1 MNEKGK
7 KLASTLLNM
16 FLVLTVISLLSA
28 AALGFTYTKTKPVLE
43 ELQKQK
49 QIEAVAQVISGFDN
63 VPTEEAY
70 TLDDYPGL
78 ELYPAAAGGVSVGTA
93 VRSFSSEGYGGTVQI
108 MIGFD
113 ADGVIQGATVLSHTE
128 TPGLGA
134 KMTEAAF
141 LDQFTGFDPG
151 TSSLT
156 VVKDGGDVDAITAA
170 TISSRAF
177 CDAARKAYDAV
188 RQGGSR

>member
-1 MNEKGK
+1 MSDKSK

-28 AALGFTYTKTKPVLE
+28 AALGFTYTQTKPVLE

-49 QIEAVAQVISGFDN
+49 QIEAVSTVISGFDN

-70 TLDDYPGL
+70 SLEDFPGL
-78 ELYPAAAGGVSVGTA
+78 ELYPATNGGVPVGTA
-93 VRSFSSEGYGGTVQI
+93 VRSFSDEGYGGTVQI

-113 ADGVIQGATVLSHTE
+113 DDGVIQGTTVLSHTE

-134 KMTEAAF
+134 KMTEPAF
-141 LDQFTGFDPG
+141 LDQFVGFDPA
-151 TSSLT
+151 TESLSVT
-156 VVKDGGDVDAITAA
+156 KDGGDVDAITAA

-177 CDAARKAYDAV
+177 CDAARKAYEAAQ
-188 RQGGSR
+188 QGGAQ